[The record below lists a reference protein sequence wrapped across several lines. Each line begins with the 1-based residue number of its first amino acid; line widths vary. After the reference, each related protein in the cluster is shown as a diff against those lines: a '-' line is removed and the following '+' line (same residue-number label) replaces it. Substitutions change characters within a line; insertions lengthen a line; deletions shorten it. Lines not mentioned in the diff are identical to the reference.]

1 MSFKK
6 ILAAIDFSNESR
18 EALRVAAATAAASH
32 AELTLLH
39 VWEAAAYTYS
49 PSFALPG
56 NVVDDAIAEAER
68 GVTDWKHRAIEIG
81 ATKVATQVVPGV
93 AWDRIVE
100 TAKADPAYD
109 LIVVGTHG
117 RTGLSHVVMGS
128 VAEKVVR
135 HAPCAVLVVRAR
147 PAK

>member
-6 ILAAIDFSNESR
+6 ILAAIDFSAESR

-32 AELTLLH
+32 AELTLLT
-39 VWEAAAYTYS
+39 VWESGNYTFS
-49 PSFALPG
+49 PNLALPG
-56 NVVDDAIAEAER
+56 RVVDDLMAETGREL
-68 GVTDWKHRAIEIG
+68 TEWQHRAEEIG
-81 ATKVATQVVPGV
+81 APKVATLVVSGV

-100 TAKADPAYD
+100 VAKADPAYD

-117 RTGLSHVVMGS
+117 RTGLSHVVLGS

-135 HAPCAVLVVRAR
+135 HAPCPVLVARVR
-147 PAK
+147 K